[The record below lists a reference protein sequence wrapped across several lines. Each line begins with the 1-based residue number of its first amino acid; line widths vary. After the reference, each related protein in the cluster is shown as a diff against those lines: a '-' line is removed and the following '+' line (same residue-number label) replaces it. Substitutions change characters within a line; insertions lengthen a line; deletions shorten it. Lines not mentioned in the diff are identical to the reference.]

1 VPTEFLTRLLDTLP
15 LNPITKT
22 LYRHIGQ
29 PVDMADVVA
38 DDDFYASEIY
48 QQCFQPYSIERIL
61 SSIHVDSRSGIFTL
75 ISLYRSNREHRFT
88 AKEKENQTRLLFH
101 LLNASS
107 HACLLQ
113 LSLAQENT
121 RNFHSAICDKH
132 GVYHE
137 VEPAFLD
144 IIESHFPNNKKPIL
158 PFSMPEANGKKG
170 DQTQVIGNLHIT
182 ITTMGDLYK
191 VDIREASPLDKLTA
205 REIQVV
211 NGISEGLSF
220 KIIAKQLNLSPS
232 TISNHLYRVYQK
244 LDISSRADLAAI
256 VRQLRG

>member
-1 VPTEFLTRLLDTLP
+1 
-15 LNPITKT
+15 
-22 LYRHIGQ
+22 
-29 PVDMADVVA
+29 
-38 DDDFYASEIY
+38 
-48 QQCFQPYSIERIL
+48 
-61 SSIHVDSRSGIFTL
+61 
-75 ISLYRSNREHRFT
+75 
-88 AKEKENQTRLLFH
+88 
-101 LLNASS
+101 
-107 HACLLQ
+107 
-113 LSLAQENT
+113 
-121 RNFHSAICDKH
+121 
-132 GVYHE
+132 
-137 VEPAFLD
+137 
-144 IIESHFPNNKKPIL
+144 
-158 PFSMPEANGKKG
+158 MPEANGKKG